1 MSQALTGW
9 KVLVN
14 FLLPPP
20 MLLTFLLVLPFPRNV
35 RKGILLFT
43 SRALAFPVLGG
54 MKLVHLALILSGVPL
69 IDSSFRTYKMSQDA
83 ADHDLTPNQRIS
95 MLAKKWR
102 EERNFWIAA
111 MAFTLW
117 CLVSVLYSQVARALR
132 IHDELDSALDELA
145 ELKGIKR
152 ETTHKTQGFSSRFG
166 LHKKAAAGS
175 NKKDDDAD
183 VAAPAGNETDAL
195 ETELTAVPGVTT
207 RRRPAAMARA

>member
-1 MSQALTGW
+1 MTGW

-54 MKLVHLALILSGVPL
+54 MKFVHLALILSGVPL
-69 IDSSFRTYKMSQDA
+69 IDSSFRTFKMGQDA
-83 ADHDLTPNQRIS
+83 NDSELTPNQRIS
-95 MLAKKWR
+95 VLAKKWR

-117 CLVSVLYSQVARALR
+117 CLVTVFYGQVSHALR
-132 IHDELDSALDELA
+132 IHDELDRAHEELDELR
-145 ELKGIKR
+145 GIKR
-152 ETTHKTQGFSSRFG
+152 EPAQRTSGLGSRFG
-166 LHKKAAAGS
+166 LGKKNVTAS
-175 NKKDDDAD
+175 NKKDDDAGFAD
-183 VAAPAGNETDAL
+183 VAAPAGVSNISQAA
-195 ETELTAVPGVTT
+195 ETELTSMPENIA
-207 RRRPAAMARA
+207 RRRPAVARA